1 MYGLSKRSI
10 VNRMSDLFDDFEVP
24 MFPQMFGNVDLFEAA
39 NPMPVKISEGEDLF
53 KVEAV
58 LPGLEKDEIDVT
70 YERNILTIKVESK
83 SDKKESNKN
92 RVILDERPKI
102 TYSREFIVHGLDI
115 NQAKASL
122 KNGVLELTLPKT
134 DEVKPKKILV
144 K

>member
-1 MYGLSKRSI
+1 MYGLSKRSV

-24 MFPQMFGNVDLFEAA
+24 MLPQMFGGLDLFESA
-39 NPMPVKISEGEDLF
+39 NPMPVKISEGDDSF

-70 YERNILTIKVESK
+70 YEKNILTIKTESK
-83 SDKKESNKN
+83 SDKKKSEENM
-92 RVILDERPKI
+92 VVLDEHTKSVC
-102 TYSREFIVHGLDI
+102 SRSFVVRGLDI

-134 DEVKPKKILV
+134 EEVKPKKISI